1 MAPRGDDGE
10 SGGAPASTVEP
21 GEHLR
26 RLRQERGMSLA
37 GLSHLVH
44 YTKSY
49 LSRVESG
56 KKPMT
61 VEVARRCESALRAG
75 GELTRLI
82 APTGRRGARGAPLE
96 VCPYRGLAAYGSA
109 DADWFFG
116 RERATAALVR
126 LLTERLDGCGPTAVV
141 AASGTGKSS
150 LLQAGLVPELRR
162 GVLPVRGS
170 IRWPVVTL
178 QPGERPVA
186 ELTASVASAAGTD
199 PARLAR
205 VLADDGPR
213 AFAEAVRAALD
224 GTREGTGDGEDEPV
238 RLVLVVD
245 QFEEV
250 FTLCPDPREQAE
262 FIRAAHAL
270 TTGTPASA
278 SAGGPGVPA
287 ALVVI
292 GLRADFYGRCLAFP
306 ELAAAL
312 RDGQLPLEPLRASE
326 LRDAVVRPAHA
337 VGLDLEP
344 GLVELILRD
353 LGAGGGE
360 EREPGHE
367 PGALPLLSH
376 ALLATWQRRRD
387 RSLTVAGYQEAG
399 GIAGAVAATAER
411 AYARLPPDRQDAARS
426 ALLQLV
432 RVDADGRAARR
443 RVPREVLAPETVEA
457 FARARLLTVDADRVA
472 LAHDAVPHA
481 WPRLREWIESH
492 AALLHGWQRLR
503 AAAEQWDA
511 EGRDPALLPRG
522 ARLAAARD
530 LAAHPVATVTGV
542 EQAYLD
548 AATAHAAAEQEA
560 ELRRTRRL
568 RRLLACLAV
577 LLVLTLT
584 GGAVALHQG
593 RRAMA
598 ERAAARSDELAFRAA
613 ALSTS
618 RPEASILLATAAWRQ
633 AHTPAAASAV
643 LSSQAQSY
651 AGRLT
656 GHHGPVLA
664 VAWRPP
670 GPGGGGPL
678 SAGADGTVR
687 AWDTTRPRRTRVV
700 ARGTAPVGALAVAR
714 GNTLAAWGDDAGT
727 VSVWDAG
734 TGRRVPVPAGARHRG
749 PVRAVALS
757 DDGRLLATAG
767 RDGTVRLSR
776 PGDAAAGVTVHD
788 PGLGQLYAVTVTGD
802 GGRVAAAGLDG
813 RVWLLDV
820 RDGGA
825 RVIGTREHGQVHALA
840 FSPDGSRLA
849 TGEWHDA
856 VGLWNTATGA
866 REAAL
871 EGAQDSVF
879 AVAFSPD
886 GTRLA
891 AASQDDTAA
900 VWDVAGHRRIAL
912 LASHLGPV
920 HGVAFSPDG
929 RSLATCGED
938 GTLRLWSP
946 QSSVNAPL
954 PGTAWLDAALS
965 PDRSLLAAAGHDGT
979 LRLWR
984 TGEAGHR
991 TTRTLR
997 VSQEPVRAVA
1007 FSHDGSLIAAGDQ
1020 QGTVTVWRTADVLP
1034 MAGGSR
1040 TADGSPT
1047 ADARRAD
1054 GPDDAQRAAGPDR
1067 PVGRWRAHDRAVTSL
1082 AFRPGDAG
1090 SLATGGEDHTAKVWR
1105 VTGGAA
1111 EETPRPERTFTGHAD
1126 AVYRVLFLDG
1136 ATLVTGSLDNTA
1148 RIWRLSDGRMLHR
1161 LTEHADTVLGLAVGP
1176 TGILATA
1183 SRDDTVKLWNPRDG
1197 RGLRTL
1203 AGHTGPVTSVAFSPD
1218 GTRLA
1223 TAGRDN
1229 TVRIWD
1235 AREGRLLL
1243 TLTGHTDRVRSA
1255 AFVADE
1261 GPVVSVSEDG
1271 SVRWWR
1277 LDVPGVL
1284 AATCRAL
1291 SRVDEPA
1298 WRRLLPDVPYGP
1310 GCS

>member
-10 SGGAPASTVEP
+10 SGGAPASTVAP

-49 LSRVESG
+49 LSRVETG
-56 KKPMT
+56 EKPMT
-61 VEVARRCESALRAG
+61 AEVARRCEGALRAG
-75 GELTRLI
+75 GELTRLV
-82 APTGRRGARGAPLE
+82 ARSAGRRGARGAPLE
-96 VCPYRGLAAYGSA
+96 VCPYRGLAAFGTA

-126 LLTERLDGCGPTAVV
+126 LLTERLDGSGPTAVV

-162 GVLPVRGS
+162 GVLPVHGS
-170 IRWPVVTL
+170 SRWPVVTL
-178 QPGERPVA
+178 QPGERPLA
-186 ELTASVASAAGTD
+186 ELAAKVASAVGAD
-199 PARLAR
+199 PADLAR
-205 VLADDGPR
+205 VLADDGPG
-213 AFAEAVRAALD
+213 AFARAVRAALD
-224 GTREGTGDGEDEPV
+224 AAPGGEGEPV
-238 RLVLVVD
+238 RLVLVID

-250 FTLCPDPREQAE
+250 FTLCPDARERAE
-262 FIRAAHAL
+262 FIRAGHAL
-270 TTGTPASA
+270 ATGPVPSD
-278 SAGGPGVPA
+278 GPGAPA
-287 ALVVI
+287 ALVVL

-312 RDGQLPLEPLRASE
+312 RDGQLPLEPLRAAE

-337 VGLDLEP
+337 VGLDLQP

-353 LGAGGGE
+353 LGAGGGGGGGD
-360 EREPGHE
+360 REPGHE

-387 RSLTVAGYQEAG
+387 RSLTVEGYQQAG

-411 AYARLPPDRQDAARS
+411 AYARLPPDRQEAARS

-443 RVPREVLAPETVEA
+443 RVPRELLAPETVEE

-548 AATAHAAAEQEA
+548 AATAHAAAELES
-560 ELRRTRRL
+560 ERRRTRRL
-568 RRLLACLAV
+568 HRLLACLAV

-664 VAWRPP
+664 VAWRPD
-670 GPGGGGPL
+670 GTRGGGGLL

-687 AWDTTRPRRTRVV
+687 AWDTARSRQARVV
-700 ARGTAPVGALAVAR
+700 ARGRAPVGALAVAR
-714 GNTLAAWGDDAGT
+714 DDALAAWGDDAGT
-727 VSVWDAG
+727 VSVRDTGAG
-734 TGRRVPVPAGARHRG
+734 RPVPVPAGAAHHG

-757 DDGRLLATAG
+757 GDGKLMATAG
-767 RDGTVRLSR
+767 RDGTVRLSHPR
-776 PGDAAAGVTVHD
+776 DGAAGVTVSD
-788 PGLGQLYAVTVTGD
+788 PGLGPLYAVAVTGD
-802 GGRVAAAGLDG
+802 GDRVAAAGLDG
-813 RVWLLDV
+813 RVWLRDV
-820 RDGGA
+820 RDGHA
-825 RVIGTREHGQVHALA
+825 RLIGTRDHGQVHALA
-840 FSPDGSRLA
+840 FSPDGRHLA

-856 VGLWNTATGA
+856 VGLWNTATGE

-900 VWDVAGHRRIAL
+900 VWDVAGRRRIAL

-929 RSLATCGED
+929 RSLATSGED

-946 QSSVNAPL
+946 QSSVSAPL
-954 PGTAWLDAALS
+954 PGTAWLDAAIG

-984 TGEAGHR
+984 TREAGHR
-991 TTRTLR
+991 TVRTLR
-997 VSQEPVRAVA
+997 VSREPVRAVA
-1007 FSHDGSLIAAGDQ
+1007 FSHDGSLVAAGDQ
-1020 QGTVTVWRTADVLP
+1020 QGAVTVWRTADAVRP
-1034 MAGGSR
+1034 
-1040 TADGSPT
+1040 
-1047 ADARRAD
+1047 
-1054 GPDDAQRAAGPDR
+1054 AGPYR
-1067 PVGRWRAHDRAVTSL
+1067 PVGHWRAHGRAVTSL
-1082 AFRPGDAG
+1082 SFRPGDAG
-1090 SLATGGEDHTAKVWR
+1090 SLATGGEDHTARLWR
-1105 VTGGAA
+1105 LAGGAA
-1111 EETPRPERTFTGHAD
+1111 EETPRPERTFAGHDD

-1136 ATLVTGSLDNTA
+1136 ATLATGSLDNTA
-1148 RIWRLSDGRMLHR
+1148 RIWRVSDGRVLHR

-1176 TGILATA
+1176 TGTLATA

-1197 RGLRTL
+1197 RSLRTL

-1235 AREGRLLL
+1235 AHEGRLLL

-1255 AFVADE
+1255 AFVSDE

-1284 AATCRAL
+1284 AGTCRAL

-1298 WRRLLPDVPYGP
+1298 WRRLLPDVAYGP
-1310 GCS
+1310 GCP